1 MSVERILKRKGRK
14 VLTVLQ
20 ATSVPDAVDR
30 MKREKVGALVVS
42 DDGRTI
48 QGIISER
55 DILNALA
62 SYGAGLKDM
71 SVRDIMTTRVE
82 SCKLEDSLKQIMSI
96 MTNRRF
102 RHMPVVDDNGLCGMV
117 SLGDV
122 VFQRLQDAELET
134 SVAREALI
142 LSR

>member
-1 MSVERILKRKGRK
+1 MSVERILKRKGTK

-20 ATSVPDAVDR
+20 ATSVPDAVGR
-30 MKREKVGALVVS
+30 MKRERVGALVVS

-62 SYGAGLKDM
+62 SYGAGLM
-71 SVRDIMTTRVE
+71 GLCVRDIMTTRVE
-82 SCKLEDSLKQIMSI
+82 SCRKEDSLKQIMSI

-102 RHMPVVDDNGLCGMV
+102 RHMPVVDDDGLCGMV

>member
-14 VLTVLQ
+14 VLTIPQ
-20 ATSVPDAVDR
+20 ATAVADAVDR
-30 MKREKVGALVVS
+30 MKRERVGALVVS
-42 DDGRTI
+42 DDGRGI

-55 DILNALA
+55 DVLHALA
-62 SYGAGLKDM
+62 SHGAGLLEM

-82 SCKLEDSLKQIMSI
+82 ACAPDDDLKRIMST

-102 RHMPVVDDNGLCGMV
+102 RHMPVVDDEGLCGMV
-117 SLGDV
+117 SIGDV
-122 VFQRLQDAELET
+122 VVQRLEDAELET

>member
-62 SYGAGLKDM
+62 SYGAGLEDM